1 MAWGRVLP
9 AAAFWACLL
18 AAAWSSGRPALPA
31 LVALWAACL
40 HVGPRLVRRLGA
52 APRVALVTCGLA
64 IVALQA
70 LAHSG
75 ALDWLAPPPDPA
87 AAARA
92 ERLRDVARS
101 IARSLKTAEASWENS
116 RAAAPAAAASGPAA
130 GREAAAP

>member
-1 MAWGRVLP
+1 MAWGR
-9 AAAFWACLL
+9 AAAAAAWACLL

-40 HVGPRLVRRLGA
+40 HLGPRLARRLGA
-52 APRVALVTCGLA
+52 AARAALVTCGLA
-64 IVALQA
+64 IVALGA
-70 LAHSG
+70 LAHGG

-101 IARSLKTAEASWENS
+101 IARRLKTAEAAWESS
-116 RAAAPAAAASGPAA
+116 RPAPPDDRDAGSGPGREPAAP
-130 GREAAAP
+130 